1 MVFKINCQVLF
12 HFFLGGEEK
21 RSHRVTKSQSHEV
34 TKSRSHEVTESQ
46 SHEGTESRRHCNPN
60 KKGCLLRETAL
71 IDACESNL
79 KWLFRLKKVSDG

>member
-12 HFFLGGEEK
+12 HFFFGGEEK
-21 RSHRVTKSQSHEV
+21 RSHEV
-34 TKSRSHEVTESQ
+34 TESRSHEVTESR
-46 SHEGTESRRHCNPN
+46 SHRVTESRSHRVTESRSHSNPN